1 MPAAYG
7 GAEITRSW
15 SRCCLWSIVDR
26 AWNERLLGL
35 LWSGLVSSSADR
47 SSTNNK
53 TYIADRGCFS
63 EKSIFIPCYL
73 LKLY

>member
-15 SRCCLWSIVDR
+15 SRCCLWSIVDCTPGT
-26 AWNERLLGL
+26 NGCLVCC
-35 LWSGLVSSSADR
+35 SSVSSSVDR